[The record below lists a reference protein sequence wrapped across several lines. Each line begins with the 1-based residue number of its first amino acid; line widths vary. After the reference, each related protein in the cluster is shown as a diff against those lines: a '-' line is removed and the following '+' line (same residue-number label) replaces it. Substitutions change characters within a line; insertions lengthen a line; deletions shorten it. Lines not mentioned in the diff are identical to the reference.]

1 MNCATS
7 SSPSH
12 HRCVY
17 ESRCCEWILPAAL
30 PGPHPDTARS
40 RGCFALPNRP
50 APLLSPRLVLQSL
63 EALCAN
69 WKNCSLSL
77 HRKGGFIRHRS
88 VVGGEREVFVT
99 LTIPVCLSETDFK
112 IMHDWFGGRNS
123 THTLRGFFSSTTSKF
138 LIFCY
143 IWLYKSYLVYF
154 ALK

>member
-7 SSPSH
+7 SSPSR

-40 RGCFALPNRP
+40 RGCFALPNHP

-69 WKNCSLSL
+69 WKHCSLSL

-112 IMHDWFGGRNS
+112 IMHDWFGGEIQ
-123 THTLRGFFSSTTSKF
+123 HTLWEVFFLVPLRSFWSFVTYG
-138 LIFCY
+138 Y
-143 IWLYKSYLVYF
+143 INLTWFILH
-154 ALK
+154 